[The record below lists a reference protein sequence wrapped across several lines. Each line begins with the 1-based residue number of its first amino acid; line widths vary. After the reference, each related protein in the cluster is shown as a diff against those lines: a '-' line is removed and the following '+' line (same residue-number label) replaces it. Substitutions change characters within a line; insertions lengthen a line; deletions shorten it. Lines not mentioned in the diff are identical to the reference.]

1 MKYRLLNI
9 IISCLFVFIVIGANS
24 SYTLFNISALLLFII
39 AFLLVFKAREHLFN
53 IFSIFIYL
61 ISFMFLFLL
70 YGPINN
76 IRDFL
81 ITTSINT
88 MRHQYI
94 AKFFY
99 NEVTIKNVLDKNFYI
114 ESNDDVDDSLVTLSG
129 DIKYDET
136 NEYEKQLFDNLK
148 DNEKYR
154 IIKFKH
160 RKANAYLAAIYN
172 PSKIEVALSKY
183 ALNSGE
189 YVIDMARRLDA
200 LVAIN
205 GGRFIDP
212 VGSSLGG
219 NPEGVTI
226 VNGEVIT
233 DYEYYNLA
241 VVGFNKDGV
250 MSLYKH
256 KSAKEILDDGV
267 INAVTSTPILILNG
281 EKTYMEGN
289 GGFGVTARTAIGQR
303 KDGVILMLVIDT
315 NEFRTGGA
323 SIVEVADILYNYG
336 AINAIALD
344 GGTSSVMIENNKM
357 INTPI
362 NASLEH
368 KTRPIPTAIIYKK

>member
-1 MKYRLLNI
+1 MKRSLINI
-9 IISCLFVFIVIGANS
+9 IISLLLVLIVIGSNS
-24 SYTLFNISALLLFII
+24 SYMLFNIIVYLLFII
-39 AFLLVFKAREHLFN
+39 TLLLVFKARERLFN
-53 IFSIFIYL
+53 IFSIFIYVL
-61 ISFMFLFLL
+61 SFVFLFLL

-81 ITTSINT
+81 ITTSMNT
-88 MRHQYI
+88 MNHQYI

-99 NEVTIKNVLDKNFYI
+99 NEDIIKKTLSKNFYV
-114 ESNDDVDDSLVTLSG
+114 EADGNTDNSLINITNSFT
-129 DIKYDET
+129 YDK
-136 NEYEKQLFDNLK
+136 NNSYEKALFDNLK
-148 DNEKYR
+148 KDEDYR
-154 IIKFKH
+154 IIRFKH
-160 RKANAYLAAIYN
+160 NKANAFLAVIYN
-172 PSKIEVALSKY
+172 PSKIEVAVSKY

-189 YVIDMARRLDA
+189 YVIDMARRLNA
-200 LVAIN
+200 TVSIN
-205 GGRFIDP
+205 GGRFKDP
-212 VGSSLGG
+212 AGSSLGG

-226 VNGEVIT
+226 VNGKVIT
-233 DYEYYNLA
+233 DYDYCNLA

-256 KSAKEILDDGV
+256 MSAKEIMDEGV

-303 KDGVILMLVIDT
+303 KDGVVLMLVIDT
-315 NEFRTGGA
+315 NDLRTGGA

-344 GGTSSVMIENNKM
+344 GGTSSVMIEKNKM

-362 NASLEH
+362 NARLEH

>member
-9 IISCLFVFIVIGANS
+9 IISLLLILIVIGSNS
-24 SYTLFNISALLLFII
+24 SYAIFNIIAFLLFII
-39 AFLLVFKAREHLFN
+39 VLLLVFKAREELFN

-61 ISFMFLFLL
+61 ISFGVLFLL
-70 YGPINN
+70 YGPISN

-81 ITTSINT
+81 ITTSMNT

-99 NEVTIKNVLDKNFYI
+99 NEDTIRNTLDKNFYI
-114 ESNDDVDDSLVTLSG
+114 ESNDEMDNSLINITNSFT
-129 DIKYDET
+129 YDKNNSFER
-136 NEYEKQLFDNLK
+136 ELFDNLK
-148 DNEKYR
+148 ETEDYR
-154 IIKFKH
+154 IIRFKH
-160 RKANAYLAAIYN
+160 KNSNAYLAIIYD

-189 YVIDMARRLDA
+189 YVIDMARRLNA
-200 LVAIN
+200 RVSIN

-212 VGSSLGG
+212 AGSSLGG

-226 VNGEVIT
+226 VNGNIIT
-233 DYEYYNLA
+233 DYDCYNLA
-241 VVGFNKDGV
+241 IVGFNKDGV
-250 MSLYKH
+250 MSLHKH
-256 KSAKEILDDGV
+256 KSAKELLDEGV
-267 INAVTSTPILILNG
+267 INAVTSIPILILNG

-303 KDGVILMLVIDT
+303 KDGVVLMLVIDT
-315 NEFRTGGA
+315 NDLRTGGA
-323 SIVEVADILYNYG
+323 TISEVADILYNYG
-336 AINAIALD
+336 AVNAIALD
-344 GGTSSVMIENNKM
+344 GGTSSVMIEKDKM